1 MEQLRGYVLIA
12 SVVLLIVG
20 LVYMLKKVKT
30 TASGVQDEKDLQRKK
45 AGKIMTIVAS
55 AALASVGA
63 LYAYERYGKK
73 SAPKSARLRYY
84 YF

>member
-30 TASGVQDEKDLQRKK
+30 VAGVQYEKDLKLKK